1 MGVERPSFFMEI
13 IAYTSPGC
21 FYCEQLKE
29 LFSRANVEYNLVVVD
44 TMEERQ
50 QFKEKFPNAIG
61 YPHVIIDDEE
71 YPGIV
76 PVAKLFLQKGLVSSP
91 KK

>member
-1 MGVERPSFFMEI
+1 MKI

-29 LFSRANVEYNLVVVD
+29 LFRRADVEYDLVVVETKED
-44 TMEERQ
+44 KEN
-50 QFKEKFPNAIG
+50 FKSMFPNAVG
-61 YPHVIIDDEE
+61 YPHVVIDDEE

>member
-1 MGVERPSFFMEI
+1 MEI
-13 IAYTSPGC
+13 VAYTTPGC
-21 FYCEQLKE
+21 FYCDQLKE
-29 LFSRANVEYNLVVVD
+29 LFRRADVEYQLIVIQSE
-44 TMEERQ
+44 EERRE
-50 QFKEKFPNAIG
+50 FKEKFPNAVG
-61 YPHVIIDDEE
+61 YPHVLIDGEE